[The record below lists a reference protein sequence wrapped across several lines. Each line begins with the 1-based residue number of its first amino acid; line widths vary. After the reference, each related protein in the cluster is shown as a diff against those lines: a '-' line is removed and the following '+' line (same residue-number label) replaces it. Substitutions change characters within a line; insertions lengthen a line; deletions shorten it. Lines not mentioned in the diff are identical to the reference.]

1 MWITFKK
8 SLKKSIYSL
17 PMKGRI
23 IRSTGSWYDI
33 ESDDQTELLKG
44 RLPGRFRLTNEGD
57 TNPIAVGDRISY
69 ELEDEG
75 TAIITEIEERE
86 NALKRQATHGKRGA
100 HVIAA
105 NIDQAL
111 LVQAVEQP
119 SYKTGLIDR
128 FTVSCENF
136 SIAPLIFINKTD
148 LADEQQLE
156 ELNSIREM
164 YKSIGYNVLLGSVE
178 ENNGLD
184 SLQKVL
190 KDKATA
196 VIGPSGVGKTSLIN
210 LLNPENSYKVGEVSE
225 STSKGKHTTTFARLI
240 HLPFGGYYL
249 DTPGIREFGLVDL
262 TAADL
267 DLCFPDFRDYY
278 NECKFYNCSHN
289 HEPKC
294 AVKKALDNGEIHELR
309 YRSYLNILD
318 SLG

>member
-1 MWITFKK
+1 ME
-8 SLKKSIYSL
+8 
-17 PMKGRI
+17 GRI

-33 ESDDQTELLKG
+33 QSDDSETLYKG
-44 RLPGRFRLTNEGD
+44 RLPGRFRLTKEGE
-57 TNPIAVGDRISY
+57 TNPIAVGDRITFD
-69 ELEDEG
+69 LEDDD
-75 TAIITEIEERE
+75 TAIITDIHERE

-100 HVIAA
+100 HIIAA

-111 LVQAVEQP
+111 LLQSVKQP

-148 LADEQQLE
+148 LAKKKHLE
-156 ELNSIREM
+156 ELDELKEM
-164 YKSIGYNVLLGSVE
+164 YDEIGYQVLTGSVE
-178 ENNGLD
+178 SEEGIEELTE
-184 SLQKVL
+184 VL
-190 KDKATA
+190 KDKTTA

-210 LLNPENSYKVGEVSE
+210 LLNPDNSYKVGEVSE

-240 HLPFGGYYL
+240 PLPFGGYYL

-262 TAADL
+262 EAADL
-267 DLCFPDFRDYY
+267 DLCFPDFKEYY
-278 NECKFYNCSHN
+278 NECKFYNCSHD

-294 AVKKALDNGEIHELR
+294 AVKEAVDAGKIHELR

-318 SLG
+318 SLS